1 MSELT
6 VPGTVLATAVH
17 LAYIVIL
24 DGGVK
29 DPPDAIGP
37 YVESPD
43 GVSLYPANVNPVLV
57 PGEGAVCATPAFCVV
72 DPPPVPPLAFH
83 VTVY

>member
-1 MSELT
+1 MADPPLLEGADHDADQFRLEPLSKEVALSELT

-17 LAYIVIL
+17 LAYMVIL

-37 YVESPD
+37 YRKSKD
-43 GVSLYPANVNPVLV
+43 GVS
-57 PGEGAVCATPAFCVV
+57 
-72 DPPPVPPLAFH
+72 
-83 VTVY
+83 

>member
-1 MSELT
+1 MAAPPSLEGADHDADQFKLEPLSKEVALSELT

-29 DPPDAIGP
+29 DPPDATGP
-37 YVESPD
+37 YVKSPD
-43 GVSLYPANVNPVLV
+43 GVL
-57 PGEGAVCATPAFCVV
+57 
-72 DPPPVPPLAFH
+72 
-83 VTVY
+83 

>member
-1 MSELT
+1 VALSELT

-37 YVESPD
+37 YVKSKD
-43 GVSLYPANVNPVLV
+43 GVS
-57 PGEGAVCATPAFCVV
+57 
-72 DPPPVPPLAFH
+72 
-83 VTVY
+83 